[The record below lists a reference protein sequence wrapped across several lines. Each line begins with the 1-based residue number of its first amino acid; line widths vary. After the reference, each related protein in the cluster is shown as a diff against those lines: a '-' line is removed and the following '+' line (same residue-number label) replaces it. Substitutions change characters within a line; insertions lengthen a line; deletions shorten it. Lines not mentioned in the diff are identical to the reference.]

1 MILRWTSP
9 ISPGRTRVGLH
20 CGGWVSCSCGG
31 IESLGAPWGNPHSGL
46 IKCSTGS
53 VEQRRPDILT
63 DAHSLYRLFSVSY
76 SNHGDRTLAGIQKQA
91 RLWTLPGPVGL
102 YFTPGVCWRTHISST
117 MPLPLRGL
125 RYYVAV
131 RKGQFDC
138 GGEREATCV
147 VTVCHWDMTRGRF
160 VVEQVL
166 AEASSGTQAVAIT
179 RAATFRFSQ

>member
-1 MILRWTSP
+1 M
-9 ISPGRTRVGLH
+9 
-20 CGGWVSCSCGG
+20 
-31 IESLGAPWGNPHSGL
+31 ESLGSPPGNPHSGL
-46 IKCSTGS
+46 IKCWTGPA
-53 VEQRRPDILT
+53 EQRRADILT

-117 MPLPLRGL
+117 MALPLRGL

-138 GGEREATCV
+138 GGEREATRV
-147 VTVCHWDMTRGRF
+147 VTVWQRDMTRGRF

-166 AEASSGTQAVAIT
+166 AAGEPQVQKEALRYFWQESEPRPLAVCLGVNEMCNCEFT
-179 RAATFRFSQ
+179 CLGFFVR